1 MKKLF
6 FSAVVL
12 MLSTVTFAHDTPSIP
27 LTSTAQ
33 IVSPIQVITG
43 YLKMGDKMFILE
55 GNQKVEQTEDVT
67 LKNGTLVTK
76 EGVVKPKD
84 GESVTLENGQYVD
97 LDGNI
102 KTWKEDGK

>member
-1 MKKLF
+1 MKKLI

-12 MLSTVTFAHDTPSIP
+12 MLSTVTFAHEVPQFSNTLISED
-27 LTSTAQ
+27 
-33 IVSPIQVITG
+33 VSVIQEITG
-43 YLKMGDKMFILE
+43 YLKLSDTMYILKGD
-55 GNQKVEQTEDVT
+55 QRVQQTEDVT
-67 LKNGTLVTK
+67 LQNGTVVTK
-76 EGVVKPKD
+76 EGVVTPKD